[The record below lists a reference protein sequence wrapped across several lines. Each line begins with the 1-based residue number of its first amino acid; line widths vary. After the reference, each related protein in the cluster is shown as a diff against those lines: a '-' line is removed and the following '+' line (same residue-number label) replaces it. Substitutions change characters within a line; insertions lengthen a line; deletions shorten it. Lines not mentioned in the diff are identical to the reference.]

1 MKKAL
6 KWIGIVISIPV
17 VLVIV
22 WLLANVAQDIP
33 IEAMKA
39 KYANAASQFVDI
51 DGMNVHF
58 RDEKSGTVK
67 DTIPLVLIH
76 GTGASLHTWEG
87 WVNELSPDF
96 RIISLDL
103 PAYGL
108 TGPNA
113 TNSYPVSYY
122 VQIVK
127 ELLEKRGVKKCYIAG
142 NSLGGSIAWQYTL
155 KYPEMVSKLILVDAA
170 GYPMAK
176 PKSVPI
182 GFALART
189 PVLKEIFKYVMPRS
203 LVESSLKNV
212 FADDSKVTAAAIDRN
227 RDMVLRAGNREAFVA
242 RMNMPINEKEALW
255 SKISTITIPVLIQ
268 WGKEDNLIT
277 TEVAARFHDDLPND
291 TLIVYGNAGHIPM
304 EEIPIETARDV
315 KRFLKSNHNHF

>member
-6 KWIGIVISIPV
+6 KWIGIVVSIPFV
-17 VLVIV
+17 FIII
-22 WLLANVAQDIP
+22 WLLANIAPDIP

-39 KYANAASQFVDI
+39 KYANAASQFVAI
-51 DGMNVHF
+51 GGINVHF
-58 RDEKSGTVK
+58 RDEKSMTVK

-87 WVNELSPDF
+87 WVRELKSDF

-113 TNSYPVSYY
+113 TNSYPTGYY
-122 VQIVK
+122 VQIVR
-127 ELLEKRGVKKCYIAG
+127 ELLDKRGVKKCYIAG
-142 NSLGGSIAWQYTL
+142 NSLGGAVAWQYAL
-155 KYPEMVSKLILVDAA
+155 KYPQMVSRLILVDAS

-182 GFALART
+182 GFTLART
-189 PVLKEIFKYVMPRS
+189 PVLKEIFKYVMPRA

-212 FADDSKVTAAAIDRN
+212 FADDSKVTAAAIERN
-227 RDMVLRAGNREAFVA
+227 RDMVLRTGNREAFVA
-242 RMNMPINEKEALW
+242 RMNTPNNEKEALW
-255 SKISTITIPVLIQ
+255 PKIPIITIPVLIQ

-277 TEVAARFHDDLPND
+277 TEVAQRFHRDLPND
-291 TLIVYGNAGHIPM
+291 TLIVYDNAGHIPM
-304 EEIPIETARDV
+304 EESPVETARDV
-315 KRFLKSNHNHF
+315 RRFLKANRN